1 MEAIKVEKLTDI
13 KEGDVICITGDYLMC
28 EPFKAHK
35 VKVSETD
42 GTEVIFDIKRNR
54 FFNVGMYLQGK
65 SWVKEV
71 VIIR

>member
-13 KEGDVICITGDYLMC
+13 KEGDIICVTGDYLKC
-28 EPFKAHK
+28 EPFKVQK

-42 GTEVIFDIKRNR
+42 GTEVIFDMKKNR
-54 FFNVGMYLQGK
+54 YFNVQMYLDGK
-65 SWVKEV
+65 SWVKDV